1 MVKLMAVIVG
11 LGVGLQEGVGD
22 HEEVVSLSYP
32 GRGIKVIPAA
42 AAVDQAPVVH
52 GSSFHISLFHINI
65 GDARRLKHGL
75 GSGKVDV
82 AISAALAV

>member
-42 AAVDQAPVVH
+42 AAVDQAPVCLLYT
-52 GSSFHISLFHINI
+52 SS
-65 GDARRLKHGL
+65 ARKRLPCSNMSFPRES
-75 GSGKVDV
+75 GSGHVKSTF
-82 AISAALAV
+82 AKAAT